1 MKKIISRSAAM
12 LALGVSLGL
21 SSCDDK
27 LDIDP
32 AQSID
37 ATTALGSET
46 NVGSAVVG
54 MYAQLGSS
62 TLYGTDLILVPELMA
77 PDNYIQWQGS
87 FQNFTQLVR
96 RITNANNATAETT
109 WRGAYEAINQANLII
124 EALPVVTTPALKS
137 QYEGE
142 ARFVRGLMHFEL
154 VRLYGKQYEPGGAN
168 AQLGVPINL
177 IPVKTVEQASAT
189 ATRAT
194 VAQVYAQVITDLTA
208 AIDLLPEEN
217 PTRATTFTAKALLA
231 RVYLQQSNFAQ
242 ARILA
247 DDVISNSGKSL
258 SPTLSSVFTGRNT
271 SESLFEIQQNDQNN
285 AGTAN
290 AGLATHFSSIGQ
302 QGRGDV
308 RVLSAF
314 ANLYDSIDARGRE
327 PLIYEGTG
335 TNRAA
340 GQLRSGKWISFGQ
353 NIPVIRLAEMHLIRA
368 EAEARSNPTLGTI
381 TAWEDINLIRSR
393 SRADSLNP
401 VILRAPGGEPILDE
415 NRQTQLN
422 PNARQVTVADVLLER
437 QLELAF
443 EGFRI
448 HDLKRTGTNI
458 FVPAAGTN
466 PASEVAITSDRLV
479 LPIPQREINVNP
491 SLTQNPGY

>member
-1 MKKIISRSAAM
+1 MKKIFSRSAAM
-12 LALGVSLGL
+12 LVLGLSLGL
-21 SSCDDK
+21 SACDDK

-37 ATTALGSET
+37 ATTALGNES

-54 MYAQLGSS
+54 MYAQMGSS

-96 RITNANNATAETT
+96 RTTNANNATAETT
-109 WRGAYEAINQANLII
+109 WRGAYETINQANLII
-124 EALPVVTTPALKS
+124 EALPVVTTPRLKS

-154 VRLYGKQYEPGGAN
+154 VRLYGKQYEPGGVN

-177 IPVKTVEQASAT
+177 IPVKTVEEAST
-189 ATRAT
+189 ALPRAT
-194 VAQVYAQVITDLTA
+194 VAEVYAQVISDLTE
-208 AIDLLPEEN
+208 AIELLPEEN
-217 PTRATTFTAKALLA
+217 PTRATTFTAQALLA
-231 RVYLQQSNFAQ
+231 RVYLQQGNFAQ

-247 DDVISNSGKSL
+247 DEVINESGRSL
-258 SPTLSSVFTGRNT
+258 APTLSSVFTGRNT

-308 RVLSAF
+308 RVLPAF
-314 ANLYDSIDARGRE
+314 ADLYEETDARGTAS
-327 PLIYEGTG
+327 LLYEGTG

-340 GQLRSGKWISFGQ
+340 GQLRTGKWIAYGQ
-353 NIPVIRLAEMHLIRA
+353 NIPVIRLAEMYLIRA
-368 EAEARSNPTLGTI
+368 E
-381 TAWEDINLIRSR
+381 TAFRTGDVTTALEDINLIRTR
-393 SRADSLNP
+393 SNATPLTAAQLTLDS
-401 VILRAPGGEPILDE
+401 ILR
-415 NRQTQLN
+415 
-422 PNARQVTVADVLLER
+422 ER

-443 EGFRI
+443 EGFRL
-448 HDLKRTGTNI
+448 HDLKRTRTNI
-458 FVPAAGTN
+458 FVPATGSN
-466 PASEVAITSDRLV
+466 PASEVNINSNILV
-479 LPIPQREINVNP
+479 LPIPQREINVNA
-491 SLTQNPGY
+491 SLVQNPGY

>member
-1 MKKIISRSAAM
+1 MKKIISRSST
-12 LALGVSLGL
+12 LLVLGLSLSL

-27 LDIDP
+27 LNIDP

-37 ATTALGSET
+37 ATTALGSQS
-46 NVGSAVVG
+46 NVASAVVG

-87 FQNFTQLVR
+87 FANFTQLVR
-96 RITNANNATAETT
+96 RTTNANNATAETT

-177 IPVKTVEQASAT
+177 LPVKTVEGASAL

-194 VAQVYAQVITDLTA
+194 VAQVYTQVITDLTA
-208 AIDLLPEEN
+208 AIGLLPEDN

-242 ARILA
+242 ARTLA
-247 DDVISNSGKSL
+247 DDVIRNSGKSL

-285 AGTAN
+285 AGTSN

-308 RVLSAF
+308 RVLPAF
-314 ANLYDSIDARGRE
+314 ADLYGTTDARGTAS
-327 PLIYEGTG
+327 LLYEGTG
-335 TNRAA
+335 TNRPA
-340 GQLRSGKWISFGQ
+340 GQFRTGKWIAFGQ
-353 NIPVIRLAEMHLIRA
+353 NIPVIRLAEMYLIRA
-368 EAEARSNPTLGTI
+368 EAAFRAGDVATALADVNRIRTRSNATPLTAAQLTL
-381 TAWEDINLIRSR
+381 AN
-393 SRADSLNP
+393 
-401 VILRAPGGEPILDE
+401 ILR
-415 NRQTQLN
+415 
-422 PNARQVTVADVLLER
+422 ER

-443 EGFRI
+443 EGFRL

-458 FVPAAGTN
+458 FVPAAGMN
-466 PASEVAITSDRLV
+466 PATEVPITSDRLV
-479 LPIPQREINVNP
+479 LPVPQREINVNP
-491 SLTQNPGY
+491 SLVQNPGY